1 MSSNSFTFAFN
12 GLMTDC
18 PRFASISFLVFL
30 SIFPL
35 FLQSDLWH
43 YLMLVAFC
51 YRRLRYLLI
60 FGLTPFLCRLRFSF
74 GFFIASLFKRFGF
87 LCSFIKRKQSEAIIS
102 LYQNVR
108 QISHNGADKSRNEKY
123 VPKRSQNRVERQKTG
138 RKTEKEICMMH
149 DFGTNISSQS
159 KL

>member
-43 YLMLVAFC
+43 YLTLITFC

-60 FGLTPFLCRLRFSF
+60 FGLTPFLCRLCFSF
-74 GFFIASLFKRFGF
+74 GLFIASLFKRFGF
-87 LCSFIKRKQSEAIIS
+87 LYSFIKCKQSEAIIS

-108 QISHNGADKSRNEKY
+108 QIGYNGSDKSRNKED
-123 VPKRSQNRVERQKTG
+123 VPKRS
-138 RKTEKEICMMH
+138 
-149 DFGTNISSQS
+149 
-159 KL
+159 

>member
-30 SIFPL
+30 SIFPF
-35 FLQSDLWH
+35 FLQTDLWH
-43 YLMLVAFC
+43 YLTPIAFC

-60 FGLTPFLCRLRFSF
+60 FGLTPFLCRLRFAF
-74 GFFIASLFKRFGF
+74 GLFIASLFKRFGF
-87 LCSFIKRKQSEAIIS
+87 LYSFIKCKQSEAIIS

-108 QISHNGADKSRNEKY
+108 QISHNGGDKSRNKED
-123 VPKRSQNRVERQKTG
+123 VPKRS
-138 RKTEKEICMMH
+138 
-149 DFGTNISSQS
+149 
-159 KL
+159 